1 MLGRELK
8 RVPSA
13 LVRVAFWLGLLATVA
28 AAATNGARP
37 PNIVVILADDL
48 GYADIGCYGNTRIRT
63 PHLDALAA
71 GGARFTDFHAN
82 SSVCTPTRTALLTG
96 RYQQRAGIETVFG
109 MDPDEGLS
117 PEVKTL
123 PEYLQQAGYAT
134 GAFGKWHLGRRAPF
148 TPHSHGFDEFIGL
161 HTGDGDH
168 HSRVDR
174 SGGAD
179 WWHNDEP
186 LVETGYTTDLI
197 TRHSLAFIERHRAQ
211 PFFLYVAHL
220 AVHFPW
226 QGPRDRADRV
236 VGGNYDGDAKF
247 GGREDK
253 RAAFREMVEAFDA
266 SVGQIVGRLRELDLE
281 KNTLVIFASDNG
293 GYSVDH
299 GGYVAVSSNAPW
311 RGQKGDLYEGGHRVP
326 AIFSWPGRIAPARTS
341 AATVLTMDLFPT
353 ALELAGVAQ
362 PTGGR
367 ASDGVSLVAHLVSDT
382 PLPER
387 TLFWRRG
394 DTRAVRRGDW
404 KLVTNRAEAPQLFN
418 LRNDPSERADL
429 AAHETGRVAALR
441 QAFAGWETEVAASAA
456 ASKLGRGK
464 PGRAVSP

>member
-1 MLGRELK
+1 MSP
-8 RVPSA
+8 VPNWVLCATTFLSVA
-13 LVRVAFWLGLLATVA
+13 LSCEA
-28 AAATNGARP
+28 AAANGMRP
-37 PNIVVILADDL
+37 PNVVVILADDL

-71 GGARFTDFHAN
+71 GGVRLTDFHAN
-82 SSVCTPTRTALLTG
+82 SSVCTPTRAALLTG

-117 PEVKTL
+117 PDVKTL
-123 PEYLQQAGYAT
+123 PSYLQQAGYAT
-134 GAFGKWHLGRRAPF
+134 GAFGKWHLGRRPPF

-174 SGGAD
+174 SGGVD

-186 LVETGYTTDLI
+186 LVETGYTTDLV
-197 TRHSLAFIERHRAQ
+197 TRHSLAFIERHRAK

-226 QGPRDRADRV
+226 QGPHDRADRV

-247 GGREDK
+247 GSREDK

-266 SVGQIVGRLRELDLE
+266 SVGQIVGRLRELGLE
-281 KNTLVIFASDNG
+281 KDTLVIFASDNG

-299 GGYVAVSSNAPW
+299 GGYVAVSSNGPW

-326 AIFSWPGRIAPARTS
+326 AIFSWPGRIAPHRTS
-341 AATVLTMDLFPT
+341 DATVLTMDLFPT
-353 ALELAGVAQ
+353 VMELAGVPR
-362 PTGGR
+362 PTGAR
-367 ASDGVSLVAHLVSDT
+367 ASDGMSLVSHLVSQT

-404 KLVTNRAEAPQLFN
+404 KLVANRAEAPQLFN
-418 LRNDPSERADL
+418 LRSDPSEQIDL
-429 AAHETGRVAALR
+429 AARETERVSTLR
-441 QAFAGWETEVAASAA
+441 LAFSGWEAEVAASARA
-456 ASKLGRGK
+456 LGPVGRK
-464 PGRAVSP
+464 P